1 MKAHEIPPMRTS
13 GIIIV
18 KPLRIM
24 VKKMLFSILNVICLI
39 FSLEGITI
47 LQSNLFRNQSIKLLL
62 I

>member
-47 LQSNLFRNQSIKLLL
+47 LQSNLL
-62 I
+62 